1 MFSLIITCNL
11 IIPPGFIVKTHEK
24 AWMFDDLMKIWVE
37 EIWLKY
43 TQAEC
48 RSPGFQNS
56 MLSFDDFT
64 ANLTGGVKNQLLEGN
79 SNILAMSAGCTSK
92 CQPMNVCLNKLFKTI
107 LRKCWVKMYVSSVV
121 ESFAEAYNNSSF
133 KTLKHRYMIG
143 WKRDLTILF
152 SVQR

>member
-1 MFSLIITCNL
+1 
-11 IIPPGFIVKTHEK
+11 
-24 AWMFDDLMKIWVE
+24 
-37 EIWLKY
+37 
-43 TQAEC
+43 
-48 RSPGFQNS
+48 
-56 MLSFDDFT
+56 MLSFDVFT

-143 WKRDLTILF
+143 
-152 SVQR
+152 